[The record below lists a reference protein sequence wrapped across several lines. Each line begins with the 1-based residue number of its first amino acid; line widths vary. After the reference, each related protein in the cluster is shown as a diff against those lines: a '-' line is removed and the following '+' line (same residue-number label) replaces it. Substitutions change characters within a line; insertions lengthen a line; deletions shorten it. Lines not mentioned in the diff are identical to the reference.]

1 MKKYI
6 VIDTW
11 NGDGYSSENGV
22 DTKQFDYR
30 KSALKWAYKRCVEQN
45 QGDTDTIQRY
55 SDQKNYN
62 GEPLEWFKKDGNE
75 TNGDG
80 YFWET
85 YDDNCGSYQVWETK
99 NVYAFKILCNVND
112 VTPLTY
118 QEYLEEIEDKEHLMK
133 DAIAYSNWDETEEDF
148 ISEEENG
155 DVYYGSLDDYD
166 YQFRLMKNY
175 NRDSEFSFAFAEEMV
190 ADKFEKE
197 IEEIERIEK
206 DNN

>member
-1 MKKYI
+1 MKKFI

-11 NGDGYSSENGV
+11 NGDGYSTENGV
-22 DTKQFDYR
+22 DTKQFNYR
-30 KSALKWAYKRCVEQN
+30 KSALKWAYKRALEQN
-45 QGDTDTIQRY
+45 QGDADTIQRY
-55 SDQKNYN
+55 SDQKNHN

-99 NVYAFKILCNVND
+99 DVYAFKILCNVND
-112 VTPLTY
+112 VTPLTK
-118 QEYLEEIEDKEHLMK
+118 QQYLEEIEEKEDLMK

-155 DVYYGSLDDYD
+155 DVFYGSLDDYD

-175 NRDSEFSFAFAEEMV
+175 KGDSEFAFAEDMV
-190 ADKFEKE
+190 TPNKT
-197 IEEIERIEK
+197 I
-206 DNN
+206 